1 MKVRSRTQSRGE
13 VSFPT
18 GSADVLVMKGQAT
31 KHSDRDHVSL
41 FLFFW
46 LLLLFRKVG
55 TTHLI
60 WLRVEGVSQG
70 LGLEPLN
77 LDLLGQIPPPH
88 THKTPAYLR
97 ASVASGVL
105 PPPQSGRGPA
115 DQGPLAC

>member
-1 MKVRSRTQSRGE
+1 MKVRSRTQSQGE

-46 LLLLFRKVG
+46 LLLLFGKVG

-77 LDLLGQIPPPH
+77 LDLLGQIPPPPH
-88 THKTPAYLR
+88 THTKLQ
-97 ASVASGVL
+97 L
-105 PPPQSGRGPA
+105 I
-115 DQGPLAC
+115 